1 MARPREFDREAALDA
16 AINVFRE
23 QGYAGTSTSDLTQA
37 MQIGRQSLY
46 DTFGDKWQLY
56 LAALA
61 RYCAQETEA
70 HRAALSTGP
79 RAIDGLEI
87 LLARVRAK
95 AGEGCLSLGAASEF
109 GRRKPDV
116 GAILAA
122 GERPLLTALA
132 ARVREA
138 QAEGDVAGAVDARE
152 AAAFVAASL
161 SGIRVAARSG
171 AGAVQLQALAELAL
185 RALR

>member
-1 MARPREFDREAALDA
+1 MARPKEFDREAALDA
-16 AINVFRE
+16 AIGVFGER
-23 QGYAGTSTSDLTQA
+23 GFAGTSTGDLTQA

-46 DTFGDKWQLY
+46 GTFGDKWQLY

-61 RYCAQETEA
+61 RHCAQETEA

-79 RAIDGLEI
+79 RAMDGLEI

-95 AGEGCLSLGAASEF
+95 AAEGCLSLGAASEF
-109 GRRKPDV
+109 GRSKLELT
-116 GAILAA
+116 AILSAA
-122 GERPLLTALA
+122 ERPLLTALA

-138 QAEGDVAGAVDARE
+138 QDEGDVAGGMDARE
-152 AAAFVAASL
+152 AAAFLVASI
-161 SGIRVAARSG
+161 SGIRIAARSG
-171 AGAVQLQALAELAL
+171 SGAAQLQALAELAL

>member
-1 MARPREFDREAALDA
+1 MARPKEFDREAALDA
-16 AINVFRE
+16 AIGVFRE
-23 QGYAGTSTSDLTQA
+23 QGFAGTSTGDLTQA

-56 LAALA
+56 QAALA
-61 RYCAQETEA
+61 RYGARETEA

-79 RAIDGLEI
+79 RAVDGLEI

-109 GRRKPDV
+109 GRSKPELT
-116 GAILAA
+116 AILVAA
-122 GERPLLTALA
+122 ERPLLTALA

-138 QAEGDVAGAVDARE
+138 QAAGDVAGGLDARE
-152 AAAFVAASL
+152 AAAFLVASI
-161 SGIRVAARSG
+161 SGIRIAARGG
-171 AGAVQLQALAELAL
+171 AGAAQLQALAELTL

>member
-1 MARPREFDREAALDA
+1 MARPKEFDRQTALDA
-16 AINVFRE
+16 AIGVFRE
-23 QGYAGTSTSDLTQA
+23 RGFASTSTGDLTKA

-56 LAALA
+56 MAALTHYGA
-61 RYCAQETEA
+61 RESEA

-87 LLARVRAK
+87 FLARVRAK

-109 GRRKPDV
+109 GRRKPELA
-116 GAILAA
+116 AILAA
-122 GERPLLTALA
+122 TERALLTALA
-132 ARVREA
+132 SRVREA
-138 QAEGDVAGAVDARE
+138 QAEGDVAAGIDARE
-152 AAAFVAASL
+152 AAAFLTTSM
-161 SGIRVAARSG
+161 SGIRIAARSG
-171 AGAVQLQALAELAL
+171 ASAAQLQALAEFSL

>member
-1 MARPREFDREAALDA
+1 MARPKEFDREAALDA
-16 AINVFRE
+16 AIGVFRE
-23 QGYAGTSTSDLTQA
+23 QGFAGTSTGDLTQA

-56 LAALA
+56 QAALA
-61 RYCAQETEA
+61 RYGARETEE

-79 RAIDGLEI
+79 RAVDGLEI
-87 LLARVRAK
+87 FLARIRAK

-109 GRRKPDV
+109 GRRKPELT
-116 GAILAA
+116 AILTAA
-122 GERPLLTALA
+122 ERPLLTALA

-138 QAEGDVAGAVDARE
+138 QEEGDVAGGLDARE
-152 AAAFVAASL
+152 AAAFLVASI

-171 AGAVQLQALAELAL
+171 AGAAQLQALAELAL